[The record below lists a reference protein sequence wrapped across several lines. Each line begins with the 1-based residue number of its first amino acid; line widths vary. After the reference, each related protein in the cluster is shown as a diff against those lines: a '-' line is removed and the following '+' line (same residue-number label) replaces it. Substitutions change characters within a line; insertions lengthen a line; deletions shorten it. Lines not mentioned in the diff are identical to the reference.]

1 MYWLIVGISVVIA
14 LWSFIRCGRLLRR
27 LQLINKV
34 SLKSLTGK
42 RNLKNSM
49 LFISLESNLSL
60 RSGKYERIELIKKEI
75 KL

>member
-1 MYWLIVGISVVIA
+1 MYWLIVGISIVIA

-27 LQLINKV
+27 LQLIHEV
-34 SLKSLTGK
+34 SLESLTGE

-60 RSGKYERIELIKKEI
+60 QGGKYKRIELIEKEI